1 MTAKTTFPALAEARG
16 AKTAA
21 ERLRRVREAAVVVR
35 DQLLAEGPVLGLRTC
50 PIVTLPY
57 PTEFAFT
64 GAARSPAPF
73 VWFTNRMSVVQFSDV
88 EGKKKT
94 LVFNAPDVERG
105 KKAPFYWKLRERYG
119 GDLGE
124 KVLAK
129 HHGSVQERLAEL
141 GLQPD
146 DVDYLAYDH
155 LHIQDVR
162 RWLGSYGEPAFFP
175 RAKLLV
181 MREEW
186 DAARDL
192 HPLQTPWYVPGGT
205 DGVPDDRVVLLDD
218 DVHLGK
224 GVAIVRTPGHTFGNM
239 SLAVVSTDGVWVT
252 SENAVATECFTP
264 ELSRIPGVRKS
275 AARQEIEVVINGNT
289 REATLEQYTSMV
301 LEKNL
306 ASPSREVP
314 GAVQFAPSSELASH
328 PFAPGL
334 APTFGLGDPRC
345 GEIRR

>member
-1 MTAKTTFPALAEARG
+1 MTAKRTFPALAEAR
-16 AKTAA
+16 AATTAA
-21 ERLRRVREAAVVVR
+21 ERLRLVRRAAVVVR
-35 DQLLAEGPVLGLRTC
+35 DQLLAEGPVVGLRTC
-50 PIVTLPY
+50 PIVTVPY
-57 PTEFAFT
+57 PTEYAFA

-73 VWFTNRMSVVQFSDV
+73 VWFTNRMMVVRFVDV
-88 EGKKKT
+88 EGAKKT

-105 KKAPFYWKLRERYG
+105 KRAPFYWKLRERYG

-124 KVLAK
+124 KILAK
-129 HHGSVQERLAEL
+129 HHASVQQRLAEI
-141 GLQPD
+141 GVAPD

-162 RWLGSYGEPAFFP
+162 RWLGSYGETAFFP

-186 DAARDL
+186 EAARDL

-205 DGVPDDRVVLLDD
+205 DGVPDERVVLLDD

-224 GVAIVRTPGHTFGNM
+224 GAAIVRTPGHTFGNM

-252 SENAVATECFTP
+252 SENAVATECMTP
-264 ELSRIPGVRKS
+264 ELSGIPGVKKS
-275 AARQEIEVVINGNT
+275 AARQEIEVVLNGNT
-289 REATLEQYTSMV
+289 REASLEQYTSLV

-306 ASPSREVP
+306 ASPSREVQ
-314 GAVQFAPSSELASH
+314 GAVQYAPSSELTAH
-328 PFAPGL
+328 AFAPGL
-334 APTFGLGDPRC
+334 APTWSLGDPRC
-345 GEIRR
+345 GEMGR